1 MASAVLFFSLHFA
14 YSLDPEQY
22 DWHLSE
28 GMHWICV
35 PPQISYRLAIIISY
49 IYLAFTSYKLLSHM
63 RFHVILLTLKGS
75 DFSSRSQSGFGDI
88 PGKVWGCCER
98 RDCHFVLQLGDCLA
112 RFLYYP
118 VSSATSSRFIE
129 KWQGGGREGLRGKEV
144 QDSLS
149 ASINQ
154 VPGTFAAWWAKRHQ
168 LPKNTVGCL

>member
-63 RFHVILLTLKGS
+63 RFHLILLTLKGS

-112 RFLYYP
+112 DFFTTLSLVLP
-118 VSSATSSRFIE
+118 VLGLWRNGRGE
-129 KWQGGGREGLRGKEV
+129 GGRVWGEKRSKIASQL
-144 QDSLS
+144 LS
-149 ASINQ
+149 TRSQFPGPHMCLQ
-154 VPGTFAAWWAKRHQ
+154 V
-168 LPKNTVGCL
+168 